1 MNQYNE
7 PAFLFNINHH
17 QKPLIMKFVF
27 CFLIYSL
34 SLISSFAQVK
44 SVPLSHY
51 VFPVF
56 NQGEVLMKTGKSS
69 KAMLNYNSL
78 SEEMVFDNKGQKL
91 AIIDEQLKQI
101 DTVYIKNRKFF
112 RLNDKFLEL
121 LFHSNTDLY
130 AEYRCHII
138 YPGKPNGLGG
148 TTQTS
153 SSRTYSTIISGMLI
167 YDLSLP
173 EGYKTTPYTYYWLKK
188 DGELH
193 KFKNLKQ
200 LTKLYADKKDLYKDY
215 IKMHEVKFNE
225 QESIVQLVNYLEA
238 N

>member
-1 MNQYNE
+1 
-7 PAFLFNINHH
+7 
-17 QKPLIMKFVF
+17 MKFVF
-27 CFLIYSL
+27 CFLIYGL
-34 SLISSFAQVK
+34 SLIPSFAQVK
-44 SVPLSHY
+44 SAPLTHY

-91 AIIDEQLKQI
+91 AIIDEQLKLI

-112 RLNDKFLEL
+112 RMNDKFVEL
-121 LFHSNTDLY
+121 LYHSNTDLY
-130 AEYRCHII
+130 AEYRCHLE
-138 YPGKPNGLGG
+138 YPGKPDGFGG
-148 TTQTS
+148 TSQTT
-153 SSRTYSTIISGMLI
+153 SSRTYSNVMSGMLI
-167 YDLSLP
+167 YQLSLP

-188 DGELH
+188 NGELH

-200 LTKLYADKKDLYKDY
+200 LTKLYPEKKDLYKSY
-215 IKMHEVKFNE
+215 TKQHEVKFND
-225 QESIVQLVNYLEA
+225 QESVAQLVKYLDA